1 MIARDN
7 DQTKRQ
13 MHPPGE
19 PGLPY
24 WQRVDVI
31 FNIVLD
37 TPADQRGSRLD
48 TLCGGDAVLRAGVT
62 RLLESDGRAASGFL
76 EPPAAFRPST
86 FAGERGSIP
95 QDQAALQAAQRWV
108 GRRIAGYVLVRAIGV
123 GGMGAV
129 YEATQDRPRRT
140 VALKLMQGALASPQR
155 LRRFVTE
162 AEILADLHH
171 PNIAQVYA
179 AGTGHEDPDGA
190 PYIALELI
198 PDAAPI
204 TRFVQERRLECR
216 ASLELFLEV
225 CDALQYVHQRGVIH
239 RDLKPANI
247 LVDAAGRPRVIDFGV
262 ARLVEGDPAATR
274 LTDARQLVGTLA
286 YMSPEQVRGDTAQ
299 VDTRSDVY
307 ALGVVLFELL
317 TGRLPYEIVAGNL
330 PAAIRAIESADPPRL
345 GSMDRSLR
353 GDLETIVQKALEK
366 RPERRYPSVEG
377 LADDLRRFLRH
388 EPIQAR
394 GAGAVYQLGK
404 FVRRNRALS
413 AGVGIALVGLLVG
426 GATAGGL
433 AVSARKARDRAEQ
446 AAQAAEIARQAE
458 VEQRRQADDQRKM
471 AEASAAKARRVTE
484 YIQNM
489 LGSADAYSAT
499 KGPDYTVR
507 EMLDEVARNLGEQL
521 KGEPEVEIAVRV
533 TIGRAYLSL
542 ARYDDASTHLE
553 TALVLAQQ
561 TSSDEAIA
569 VALDAL
575 AWTANA
581 RNDFDAAEEMFH
593 RALEIRRRRLGPHSE
608 AVAWC
613 LGNLSEV
620 TRRLGRLDE
629 AEEFAR
635 EALSIS
641 KLFGDEHT
649 HTAWALTVLARA
661 LQAKGHD
668 AAAEPL
674 YRDALAMRRRLKGDD
689 CLDAAW
695 DLRDLGLLLSKKG
708 DHAAA
713 EPLFRQSL
721 AVRRRLLGDEH
732 PHTNLALND
741 LALVLFNKG
750 DGAEAG
756 ALLREQLARSR
767 GLFGDDHPNA
777 AEVVYALATALH
789 STGYVGE
796 AEALLRQELARFREL
811 LGEGHPLTLEHLRNL
826 SKVYY
831 SEGDFAQAEALLR
844 QGLATA
850 REELGNEHDMV
861 HRLLGML
868 GETLLKLKKYDDAE
882 AVLRECLNLRQQ
894 AFPNGHSNVWSRYCA
909 VQMLGGA
916 LAGQAAELAETDAQ
930 AASDLFAEAESMLL
944 DGYHGMKDDPRV
956 PDPSRNLGFDNI
968 SESLERIVQLYEA
981 WDAAEPGKGYDAKA
995 EALLHKV
1002 LAQSRSVLGDGHPQ
1016 TLEHLLDLSKLLYAE
1031 GAFAEAEALV
1041 REGLESAREGMGVRN
1056 ELVGRLLGMLGET
1069 LLKLEK
1075 HDDAEPLLRECL
1087 AIRERLFP
1095 DGHRDV
1101 WWRYCAVQMLG
1112 GALAG
1117 QAADLAETDAQAAA
1131 ELFAEAERM
1140 LLHGYHGMKDDP
1152 HVPHPS
1158 RDLFD
1163 NLGESLARLVQ
1174 LYEAWDVAEPG
1185 QGYAEEASEWRATLE
1200 RQSNVARP
1208 PTGSD

>member
-1 MIARDN
+1 MIARN
-7 DQTKRQ
+7 TDQTRAQ
-13 MHPPGE
+13 ARDRH
-19 PGLPY
+19 Y
-24 WQRVDVI
+24 WQRVDEI
-31 FNIVLD
+31 FNVVLD
-37 TPADQRGSRLD
+37 TPSEERVTRLE
-48 TLCGGDAVLRAGVT
+48 TLCGGDADLRAHIA
-62 RLLESDGRAASGFL
+62 RLLESDGRVEVGFL

-86 FAGERGSIP
+86 FAEEHGSLP
-95 QDQAALQAAQRWV
+95 ADQAALQAAQRWV
-108 GRRIAGYVLVRAIGV
+108 GRRIDGYVLIRAIGV

-129 YEATQDRPRRT
+129 YEATQERPRRT
-140 VALKLMQGALASPQR
+140 VALKLMQGALVSSQR

-179 AGTGHEDPDGA
+179 AGTGQDDPDGA

-198 PDAAPI
+198 PDAASI
-204 TRFVQERRLECR
+204 TRFAQGRELDCHARLN
-216 ASLELFLEV
+216 LFLEV
-225 CDALQYVHQRGVIH
+225 CDAVQYVHQRGVIH

-247 LVDAAGRPRVIDFGV
+247 LVDNTGRPRVIDFGV

-317 TGRLPYEIVAGNL
+317 TGRLPYEIAAGNL

-345 GSMDRSLR
+345 SSIDRSLR
-353 GDLETIVQKALEK
+353 GDLETIARKALEK
-366 RPERRYPSVEG
+366 QSERRYPSVEA

-388 EPIQAR
+388 EPVQAR
-394 GAGAVYQLGK
+394 GTDAVYQLGK

-413 AGVGIALVGLLVG
+413 AGVGIAIVGLLVG

-433 AVSARKARDRAEQ
+433 AVSARKARDRAQQ

-471 AEASAAKARRVTE
+471 AEASAAKAKRVTE

-542 ARYDDASTHLE
+542 ARYDDAWAHVE

-575 AWTANA
+575 AWTAVA

-593 RALEIRRRRLGPHSE
+593 RSLEIWRRRLGPHSE
-608 AVAWC
+608 PVAWC

-641 KLFGDEHT
+641 KLFGEGHT
-649 HTAWALTVLARA
+649 HTAWALSVLARA
-661 LQAKGHD
+661 VQAKGDD

-695 DLRDLGLLLSKKG
+695 DLRDLGLLLSEKG
-708 DHAAA
+708 DLAAA
-713 EPLFRQSL
+713 EPLLRRAL

-741 LALVLFNKG
+741 LARVLFNKG
-750 DGAEAG
+750 DGAEAA

-767 GLFGDDHPNA
+767 ERVGDEHPHTA
-777 AEVVYALATALH
+777 AAVYELATALH
-789 STGYVGE
+789 STGSVAE
-796 AEALLRQELARFREL
+796 AEALFRQELARSSEL
-811 LGEGHPLTLEHLRNL
+811 LGAGHPQTLEHLRNL

-831 SEGDFAQAEALLR
+831 SEGDFAEAEALLR

-850 REELGNEHDMV
+850 REELGNAHDIV

-868 GETLLKLKKYDDAE
+868 GETLLKARKYDDAE
-882 AVLRECLNLRQQ
+882 PVLRECLTLRQQ
-894 AFPNGHSNVWSRYCA
+894 AFPDGHQNIWSRYCA

-916 LAGQAAELAETDAQ
+916 LAGQAADLAKTDLQ
-930 AASDLFAEAESMLL
+930 AASDLFVEAERMLL
-944 DGYHGMKDDPRV
+944 EGYDGMKGDPRV
-956 PDPSRNLGFDNI
+956 PDPSRNLGLDNLR
-968 SESLERIVQLYEA
+968 ESLQRIVQLYEA

-995 EALLHKV
+995 EPLLREA
-1002 LAQSRSVLGDGHPQ
+1002 LAQSRTVLGDGHPQ
-1016 TLEHLLDLSKLLYAE
+1016 TLEYLLDLSKARYAE
-1031 GAFAEAEALV
+1031 GNFAEAEALL
-1041 REGLESAREGMGVRN
+1041 RDGLQSAHEETSVKP

-1069 LLKLEK
+1069 LLKLNK
-1075 HDDAEPLLRECL
+1075 YDDAEPVLQECL
-1087 AIRERLFP
+1087 AIRKRLFP

-1101 WWRYCAVQMLG
+1101 WWRYCALQMLG
-1112 GALAG
+1112 GAIAG
-1117 QAADLAETDAQAAA
+1117 QAGALAEIDAEAAA
-1131 ELFAEAERM
+1131 SLLAEAESM
-1140 LLHGYHGMKDDP
+1140 LLDGYYRMKDDP
-1152 HVPHPS
+1152 RVPSPS
-1158 RDLFD
+1158 DDLFD
-1163 NLGESLARLVQ
+1163 NLGESLQRIVQ
-1174 LYEAWDVAEPG
+1174 LYEVWDATEPG
-1185 QGYAEEASEWRATLE
+1185 QGHYDLAIEWRAILE
-1200 RQSNVARP
+1200 QYQSQLGRP
-1208 PTGSD
+1208 EDGN